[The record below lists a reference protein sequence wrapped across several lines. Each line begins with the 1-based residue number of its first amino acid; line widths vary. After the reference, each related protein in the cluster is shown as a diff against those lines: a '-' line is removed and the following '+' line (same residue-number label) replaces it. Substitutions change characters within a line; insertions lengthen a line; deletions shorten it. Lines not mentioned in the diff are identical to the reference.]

1 MRRFFTHLAIVLV
14 CVLPV
19 VAFTAALLI
28 VVPAPSYMLA
38 LASVAVTEKSFVP
51 GTVGLVVA
59 LVAGRVL
66 RGRSRA
72 LINLIRL
79 AGLATFAL
87 CLVPP
92 IQALRVARA
101 SGTDLDLGRYLMSS
115 LDHRGGRAPRT
126 VEFTAIAGRSLFMDI
141 YPAVNAS
148 ATSPRRAI
156 VIVHGGGWSA
166 GDKGEGSQAS
176 AWLAGRGFHVFD
188 VQYRLA
194 PEGRWREA
202 TADIKCAVGFIK
214 RSNAR
219 SLGLTVDPERVALL
233 GRSAGGQLAM
243 LAAFAAEDD
252 SLPASC
258 PTGDSSVDAVISF
271 YGPTDLRWGYE
282 HPSNPRVY
290 DTSGRLRGFLG
301 GPPTGVG
308 DPYDRASPTV
318 RAHPGAPPVL
328 LIHGGSDQF
337 VSPLHI
343 GRLQAKLAPQGVLVR
358 TLEIPYARHG
368 FDFVFGGLGG
378 QLAEA
383 AILRFFKEVEE
394 RKKRGDSKTGD
405 GSTTRSRSRPD
416 AGPVR
421 IAPTLVPGAARPSLD

>member
-1 MRRFFTHLAIVLV
+1 MRRILTHLAIILV

-19 VAFTAALLI
+19 LAFTAALLI
-28 VVPAPSYMLA
+28 VVPAPSYMFA

-59 LVAGRVL
+59 LIAGRVL
-66 RGRSRA
+66 RGGRRA
-72 LINLIRL
+72 LVNLVRVV
-79 AGLATFAL
+79 GLATFAL

-92 IQALRVARA
+92 VQALRVARE
-101 SGTDLDLGRYLMSS
+101 SGTNLDLGRYLLSS
-115 LDHRGGRAPRT
+115 LDHGGGEAPRT
-126 VEFTAIAGRSLFMDI
+126 VQFTEIAGRSLYMDV
-141 YPAVNAS
+141 YPAAG
-148 ATSPRRAI
+148 ATPSTPRRAI
-156 VIVHGGGWSA
+156 VIVHGGGWNA

-176 AWLAGRGFHVFD
+176 AWLASRGFHVFD

-214 RSNAR
+214 RANNR
-219 SLGLTVDPERVALL
+219 DFGLTVDPDRVALL

-243 LAAFAAEDD
+243 LAAFAADD
-252 SLPASC
+252 DTLPASC
-258 PTGDSSVDAVISF
+258 PTGDASVDSVISF

-301 GPPTGVG
+301 GPPSGVG

-318 RAHPGAPPVL
+318 RAHAGAPPVL
-328 LIHGGSDQF
+328 LIHGGRDQF

-383 AILRFFKEVEE
+383 AILRFFNEVDA
-394 RKKRGDSKTGD
+394 RKTTGKTTTD
-405 GSTTRSRSRPD
+405 GGSPGTPSARP
-416 AGPVR
+416 AQVR
-421 IAPTLVPGAARPSLD
+421 VAPTLVPGSSRPAPQLD